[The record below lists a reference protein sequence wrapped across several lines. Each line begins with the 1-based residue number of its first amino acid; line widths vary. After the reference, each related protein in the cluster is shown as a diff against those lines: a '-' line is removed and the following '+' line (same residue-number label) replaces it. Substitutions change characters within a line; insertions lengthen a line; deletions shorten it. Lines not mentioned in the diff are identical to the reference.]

1 MKIYINGA
9 TLNLGG
15 NETKVVALAL
25 SQYLNDVQKKM
36 SFAVAINGDFIAK
49 EDYATTVLNSNDS
62 LDVLFPIVGG

>member
-9 TLNLGG
+9 TLNLDG

-25 SQYLNDVQKKM
+25 SQYLNDIQKKM
-36 SFAVAINGDFIAK
+36 SFAVAINGDFLAK
-49 EDYATTVLNSNDS
+49 EDYVTTALNNNDS

>member
-9 TLNLGG
+9 TLELDGKEN
-15 NETKVVALAL
+15 KVVALAL
-25 SQYLNDVQKKM
+25 SQYLNDIQKKM

-49 EDYATTVLNSNDS
+49 ENYATTTLNNNDS